1 MLASVK
7 ELPLWP
13 ASVEPSL
20 AHWKLNGP
28 VPWAVVLK
36 LMVSPG
42 QLVSDTSASA
52 VVGTLAMRL
61 AKLVTLLQAPVTCTE
76 KAPALAAVMLVS
88 VKELPLWP
96 GSVKP
101 SLAHWKLNGPVPWGA
116 VLKLTVSPGQLVS
129 DTSASAVVGTL
140 TMRLAKLVTLLQA
153 PVTCTEKAPAL
164 AAVMLVSVKELPVWP
179 GSVEPSLAHWK
190 LNGPVPWGAVL

>member
-76 KAPALAAVMLVS
+76 KAPALA
-88 VKELPLWP
+88 
-96 GSVKP
+96 
-101 SLAHWKLNGPVPWGA
+101 HWKLNGPVPWGA

-129 DTSASAVVGTL
+129 EIKASAVVGTL
-140 TMRLAKLVTLLQA
+140 TVRLAKLVTLLQA
-153 PVTCTEKAPAL
+153 PATWTE
-164 AAVMLVSVKELPVWP
+164 
-179 GSVEPSLAHWK
+179 
-190 LNGPVPWGAVL
+190 